1 MGTVYKGS
9 HFNRDIG
16 RKLKL
21 PKSFPTGRIPY
32 PSILRRITMS
42 ALFILPLLF
51 PILSVIQNCIS
62 AIKAV
67 RFFFVHDQMYD
78 ENLEIPDAENQFL
91 STLFY
96 FLTAVLIKCIRHQSD
111 KQYEPLLVAFKRKK
125 AKSSL

>member
-1 MGTVYKGS
+1 MGSLQSRYWSKIKT
-9 HFNRDIG
+9 
-16 RKLKL
+16 
-21 PKSFPTGRIPY
+21 PKKFSDR
-32 PSILRRITMS
+32 PSS
-42 ALFILPLLF
+42 LFILPLLF

-67 RFFFVHDQMYD
+67 RFFFVDDQMYD
-78 ENLEIPDAENQFL
+78 ENLEIPDVENKGDSESLSSAPDAENQFL

-125 AKSSL
+125 TKSCL